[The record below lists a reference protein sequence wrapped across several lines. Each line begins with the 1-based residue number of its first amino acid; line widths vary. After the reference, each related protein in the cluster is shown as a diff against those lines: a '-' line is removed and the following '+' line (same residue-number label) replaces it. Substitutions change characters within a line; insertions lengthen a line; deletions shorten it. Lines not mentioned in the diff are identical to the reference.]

1 MVRLLGYPSRVN
13 ARMPSACDIQHG
25 TSLHHNMPTPYL
37 QGFDGLG
44 ARCAEYYRAGARFAK
59 WRAVLKIGAGL
70 PSEQSV
76 RENAYGL
83 ARYAAICQVPTTP
96 RSRRPWLAC
105 PTCMMC
111 CRCRRHAAAAP
122 MPAGAAAGGIA
133 ELWNSPA

>member
-1 MVRLLGYPSRVN
+1 MH
-13 ARMPSACDIQHG
+13 ADIQHG
-25 TSLHHNMPTPYL
+25 TSLHYEMSTPYL

-83 ARYAAICQVPTTP
+83 ARYAAICQVRTTP
-96 RSRRPWLAC
+96 RSRHPWLVC
-105 PTCMMC
+105 PMC
-111 CRCRRHAAAAP
+111 RMRCRCSRLPAAAA
-122 MPAGAAAGGIA
+122 MPAQRSGLGS
-133 ELWNSPA
+133 ES